1 MTTDRYVSFAGI
13 DCDGNSR
20 RVIEVLL
27 RHLENPTNRNAYWD
41 AFQVKLREAAAS
53 RVAQETAVAETRDF
67 LTVKGSTPDA
77 GFNTPA
83 PLTHALTGN
92 RNDD

>member
-41 AFQVKLREAAAS
+41 AFQVKLREAAEDPTKPDELRLVCSNVYYIEELFEACGDADGLALL
-53 RVAQETAVAETRDF
+53 AQLEEDCC
-67 LTVKGSTPDA
+67 
-77 GFNTPA
+77 
-83 PLTHALTGN
+83 
-92 RNDD
+92 